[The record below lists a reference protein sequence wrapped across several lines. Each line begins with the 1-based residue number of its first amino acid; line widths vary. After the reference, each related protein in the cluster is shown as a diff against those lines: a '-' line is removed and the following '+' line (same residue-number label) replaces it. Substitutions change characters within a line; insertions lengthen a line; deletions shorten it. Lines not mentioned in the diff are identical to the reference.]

1 MAEPRPLTDCPPSI
15 WREAVA
21 PYTKASARRSLL
33 QVGVTFVGFLLI
45 MAAMFY
51 VLGHGILIGLLI
63 APVAAAFVVR
73 LFIIQHDCGHQ
84 SFFGQAWAN
93 EALGRA
99 LGVLTL
105 TPFDSWRWSHSMH
118 HATSGN
124 LDRRGFGDIATLTVR
139 EYRAL
144 PTWRKASYQLYRHPI
159 VMLGF
164 GPMLQFFVIHRLPVS
179 QRFRKLREWASV
191 CGTNAAILAVVVIA
205 IMTLGW
211 KLFLIGYLPVMVMA
225 ASIGVFL
232 FYVQHQFEE
241 AYWRPGTGWNYT
253 AAALDGCS
261 FLDLPVW
268 LHWVTG
274 YIGFHHIHH
283 LSSRIPNYRLRE
295 CHNKN
300 PILHSAKKLTL
311 LESLKCLRLTL
322 WDEDAGRL
330 VRFDQA

>member
-1 MAEPRPLTDCPPSI
+1 MTVTSKRPSVSPRV

-21 PYTKASARRSLL
+21 PYTKPSTTRSLL
-33 QVGVTFVGFLLI
+33 QLAVTFGCFLAV
-45 MAAMFY
+45 MGVMFY
-51 VLGHGILIGLLI
+51 ALGHGTLIGLLI

-73 LFIIQHDCGHQ
+73 LFIIQHDCGHA
-84 SFFGQAWAN
+84 SFFGPAWAN
-93 EALGRA
+93 ELLGRF

-105 TPFDSWRWSHSMH
+105 TPFDSWRWSHSVH

-124 LDRRGFGDIATLTVR
+124 LDRRGVGDITTLTVR

-144 PTWRKASYQLYRHPI
+144 PKWRQSLYQLYRHPI
-159 VMLGF
+159 IILGF

-179 QRFRKLREWASV
+179 QRLRKAREWLSV
-191 CGTNAAILAVVVIA
+191 CGTNAAILGVVVLA

-241 AYWRPGTGWNYT
+241 AYWQHTSGWSFT
-253 AAALDGCS
+253 AAALEGCS
-261 FLDLPVW
+261 LLDLPVW
-268 LHWVTG
+268 LHWLTG
-274 YIGFHHIHH
+274 YIGFHHVHH

-295 CHNKN
+295 CYEKN
-300 PILHSAKKLTL
+300 PVLQTSKKLGL
-311 LESLKCLRLTL
+311 LESLKTLRLTL

-330 VRFDQA
+330 IRFDQA